1 MQGQR
6 IGPYHLQNLIGQG
19 GQSVVWK
26 ATDVRQG
33 RTCALKILRPGLAGP
48 NEVARLKREAALLAS
63 FSDPG
68 IPRGFELFDDG
79 QGTIALAMEFIDGTS
94 LASTIGLQSVP
105 PLQAL
110 AMVGEVARIV
120 GVLHSKGV
128 THRDIKPGNIVVRP
142 GWTEGKSGTV
152 VLLDLGIARGTG
164 QNATNYT
171 STNTAMGTF
180 LYMPPESLLGV
191 ARDEQAMVG
200 DVYAIGVLLWSL
212 ITGLHPTGL
221 SMVATLPQLIAAYS
235 KGHPFSPDPSKT
247 NALESLVPGLVS
259 VVARCLSL
267 DPRARFSNAN
277 QFHEVIRGLRPNPN
291 LSAAVQS
298 PVSAPVWTGIVA
310 PGQQGQQYTQA
321 PQVQGWNTHALQNAQ
336 NPVAQAESS
345 RFAPAQY
352 VDPSRVLPTQVV
364 KHESSISIARVLTLL
379 GVIGGFLVVCFL
391 GLFLVASSSRKS
403 SPSLSSPMQNASPSE
418 TYATVVFKPTPT
430 TVSGIL
436 RSGPSFSSSIVERL
450 SMGSRVTVLS
460 PSDSGGWVMVRS
472 TSGSVGYM
480 HRDILRF

>member
-6 IGPYHLQNLIGQG
+6 IGPYHLQTLIGQG

-48 NEVARLKREAALLAS
+48 NEVARLKREAALLSS

-94 LASTIGLQSVP
+94 LASTIGSQSVP
-105 PLQAL
+105 PLQTLAL
-110 AMVGEVARIV
+110 VGEVARIV

-142 GWTEGKSGTV
+142 GWTEGKSGAV

-164 QNATNYT
+164 QNNTKYT

-221 SMVATLPQLIAAYS
+221 PMVATLPQLIAAHS
-235 KGHPFSPDPSKT
+235 KGQPFSPEPSKT
-247 NALESLVPGLVS
+247 NALESLVPGFVS
-259 VVARCLSL
+259 IVARCLSL
-267 DPRARFSNAN
+267 DPRARFSNAI
-277 QFHEVIRGLRPNPN
+277 QIHEAIRGLRSSTN
-291 LSAAVQS
+291 LSAVVQS
-298 PVSAPVWTGIVA
+298 PVWTGIVA

-321 PQVQGWNTHALQNAQ
+321 PQVQGWNTHALRNAQ
-336 NPVAQAESS
+336 NPVSHVESS

-352 VDPSRVLPTQVV
+352 VDSSRIVPTQVV
-364 KHESSISIARVLTLL
+364 KHENSFSIARVLMAL
-379 GVIGGFLVVCFL
+379 GVVIGFVSIISL
-391 GLFLVASSSRKS
+391 GLFFFASSSKKS
-403 SPSLSSPMQNASPSE
+403 SNSSSSPLSNTSSSE

-430 TVSGIL
+430 NISGIL
-436 RSGPSFSSSIVERL
+436 RSGPSFSSSVVERISL
-450 SMGSRVTVLS
+450 GSRVTVLS
-460 PSDSGGWVMVRS
+460 SSDSGGWVRVRS
-472 TSGSVGYM
+472 ASGSMGYM